1 MLWVLKKTF
10 SMNML
15 KTMGK
20 QILTILHRFF
30 VYLTLWYNTPKR
42 DLKSNSSGVE
52 IPCLTCPTWSH
63 FIQDNLKNYIYLS
76 RDKKPADLN
85 LHCFQLSLYLV
96 SYYI

>member
-1 MLWVLKKTF
+1 MLWVLKRTF

-20 QILTILHRFF
+20 QILTILRRFF

-52 IPCLTCPTWSH
+52 IPCPTWSH
-63 FIQDNLKNYIYLS
+63 FIQGKLKNSIYLS

-85 LHCFQLSLYLV
+85 LHSFQLSLNLV